1 LPTMPHYGGAMSVI
15 EDQQKAPD
23 VVLAPSLPA
32 RVRALISWE
41 TLRYGVS
48 GTASTLLYIV
58 LTLLLEGPGS
68 LPIQAAIPLAYA
80 LALVFNFTLQR
91 TFVFPR
97 SEGFALAPR
106 SQLVRYVGAVL
117 VQYAITATAT
127 AKVPGWLDVPER
139 DVYVVTVLCLAVCA
153 FLTLRAV
160 VFHAADA

>member
-1 LPTMPHYGGAMSVI
+1 MSVI
-15 EDQQKAPD
+15 EDPQPAPATTL
-23 VVLAPSLPA
+23 VPSLPA
-32 RVRALISWE
+32 RVRSLVSWE

-48 GTASTLLYIV
+48 GTTSTLLYIV
-58 LTLLLEGPGS
+58 LTLLLEGPGG
-68 LPIQAAIPLAYA
+68 LPIQLAIPLAYA
-80 LALVFNFTLQR
+80 LALVCNFTLQR

-106 SQLVRYVGAVL
+106 SQLVRYLGAVL

-127 AKVPGWLDVPER
+127 AKLPGLLGVPEI